1 MILYLRHDDFLPHI
15 FSPELVED
23 YEPQFYNSLRNT
35 LIDSKRRIICYNQ
48 TINDDMHLE
57 VSEYFGLTLSVER
70 RYSSVLTIVQP
81 MYDEVAIQILDND
94 SKCSESI

>member
-1 MILYLRHDDFLPHI
+1 MTSYLTF

-23 YEPQFYNSLRNT
+23 YGPQFYTLRNT
-35 LIDSKRRIICYNQ
+35 VINSKRRIICYNQ

-57 VSEYFGLTLSVER
+57 VSEYFGLTLYVER
-70 RYSSVLTIVQP
+70 FSSVFAKVQP